1 MRSSHTVPLS
11 TSSYS
16 ITCSSTHNVC
26 VVSVVSGGCGE
37 CGGYGGRSV
46 VRVGCGLDSIAYNV
60 RGLED
65 VSTYASPSSRLT
77 LQFNAEFGPL
87 GVSVERCS

>member
-1 MRSSHTVPLS
+1 MVG
-11 TSSYS
+11 
-16 ITCSSTHNVC
+16 
-26 VVSVVSGGCGE
+26 VVSVVGMVGV
-37 CGGYGGRSV
+37 V